1 MKAVVCYSS
10 RHHGDPLKVLKAMEP
25 ESGLE
30 LLDVTAQQPVALE
43 DYDCIGLALGIY
55 AFGFHRAVTEFARQ
69 KLPHGKPVFF
79 VYTYGGFRGAGSK
92 APYKSRPRKNCTILG
107 EFCCRGYD
115 TFGPFRLV
123 GGLAKGHPNAGDL
136 ENARSFFR
144 NLKKCH
150 DSKGHW
156 INTNA
161 PHSRRSPYPPSKSL
175 RRPLL
180 PTIPQLAQFCNWRAA
195 TFIKKIP
202 HAVYLPLAAT
212 QKGDFICALLY
223 RINRNPAF
231 AAFICISRTPPSR
244 PEIPAEFAC
253 RLRAAGFGSRKR
265 AARNFF
271 PSDVCGSTLRVS

>member
-1 MKAVVCYSS
+1 
-10 RHHGDPLKVLKAMEP
+10 MEP

-92 APYKSRPRKNCTILG
+92 ALAKIAREKNCAILG
-107 EFCCRGYD
+107 EFCCRGSD

-195 TFIKKIP
+195 TFIKKSPMLCTCRWQRHKRGILFAPYSIVSIVTRPLP
-202 HAVYLPLAAT
+202 HSSASPEHLLQDPEFLRNLP
-212 QKGDFICALLY
+212 
-223 RINRNPAF
+223 
-231 AAFICISRTPPSR
+231 
-244 PEIPAEFAC
+244 
-253 RLRAAGFGSRKR
+253 
-265 AARNFF
+265 
-271 PSDVCGSTLRVS
+271 VV